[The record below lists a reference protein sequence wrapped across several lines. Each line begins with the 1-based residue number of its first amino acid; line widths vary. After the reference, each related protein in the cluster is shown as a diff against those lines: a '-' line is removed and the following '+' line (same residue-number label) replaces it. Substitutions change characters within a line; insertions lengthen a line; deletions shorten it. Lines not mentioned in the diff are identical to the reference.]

1 MPIGRG
7 LNPSHESGWGR
18 ETNVARWHRA
28 RASHF
33 LQGDVEKTVL
43 ITAQRWPLVPRCHWQ
58 DPLSRVADL
67 VNHVGKL
74 HRSPKLLAMRTRQ
87 TRKRVN
93 MTPNPGAPRIR
104 SLPWARQLPTWLRP
118 LVAIMF
124 FLAACS
130 PVDLSR
136 FSDAVRRVADRGIAG
151 PGISDDNRGI
161 GGTGIVGTIT
171 GFGSLLING
180 LTVDFDQETVITND
194 GVLAAEEALKI
205 GQVVAIEATTRGG
218 KLQARSIAIANA
230 VSGPITAVVASGNQ
244 IEVLGQTVSLEPNSL
259 KTPAPVSLRAGQWIT
274 VSGLRN
280 AQGTIVASRVSPR
293 VVGGRISVR
302 GPVAARTTTGFTIGR
317 LSVVAPAA
325 TRSVTPGRTILAV
338 GALTSAGLRAAR
350 VEVAPSVPFDG
361 QVSRMFIE
369 GYVGRRE
376 GQKVN
381 ISGIQVSVSDGTAV
395 LGKVD
400 NQLTENDR
408 VTIDAVLDNGEVIA
422 ETVDASNP
430 IERSGQ

>member
-1 MPIGRG
+1 
-7 LNPSHESGWGR
+7 
-18 ETNVARWHRA
+18 
-28 RASHF
+28 
-33 LQGDVEKTVL
+33 
-43 ITAQRWPLVPRCHWQ
+43 
-58 DPLSRVADL
+58 
-67 VNHVGKL
+67 
-74 HRSPKLLAMRTRQ
+74 
-87 TRKRVN
+87 
-93 MTPNPGAPRIR
+93 
-104 SLPWARQLPTWLRP
+104 
-118 LVAIMF
+118 MF

-259 KTPAPVSLRAGQWIT
+259 KTPAPVSLRAGHWIT